1 MRSSTRSGMLTYVP
15 ASNRSWTISV
25 YPSIAAIISAVLPSL
40 SVIFMLG
47 FLLSSSFTTSVNP
60 PRTATISAVIEFYRR
75 EIVLG
80 YYSVTMYF
88 ISTFGAP
95 EKWEIFKVCQN
106 STQQTQ
112 CALVSHCMKYPRL
125 NEPCILLHNH
135 FEFHFK
141 TQSAYRSFL
150 VHIGTVLQQV
160 HHTVIMAFSGS
171 PDQGCSAILTMTT

>member
-1 MRSSTRSGMLTYVP
+1 MSSSTRSGMLTYVP

-60 PRTATISAVIEFYRR
+60 PRTATISAVIEFCRR

-80 YYSVTMYF
+80 YYSVKYCNMY
-88 ISTFGAP
+88 ISVT
-95 EKWEIFKVCQN
+95 
-106 STQQTQ
+106 
-112 CALVSHCMKYPRL
+112 
-125 NEPCILLHNH
+125 LLHQH
-135 FEFHFK
+135 RADVHFK